1 MQAPNNTYIILSSAR
16 ISDLKK
22 WDLFKIDLGTS
33 IYSMQD
39 NNKISKVDYVV
50 SYHATIYDKIIQKIG
65 NAGNLLFYTDTNLNN
80 EKIQVVKNGILTV
93 IDWPFD
99 IFIKSILIKLL
110 TESEK
115 TTIKQDY
122 KSENE
127 NIVKNDIDIEPKVN
141 NDVASENRKKWLEM
155 INKTNI

>member
-1 MQAPNNTYIILSSAR
+1 MMHFGGSDHPKDIENPRWSA
-16 ISDLKK
+16 
-22 WDLFKIDLGTS
+22 DLGEEEDES
-33 IYSMQD
+33 
-39 NNKISKVDYVV
+39 
-50 SYHATIYDKIIQKIG
+50 
-65 NAGNLLFYTDTNLNN
+65 
-80 EKIQVVKNGILTV
+80 
-93 IDWPFD
+93 
-99 IFIKSILIKLL
+99 KSILIKLL